1 MQSCVKMQNKQ
12 LPSLDARLMAVYNY
26 VPDGCAAADIGCD
39 HGKLSAALS
48 QKCKT
53 VIAVDSRSAPLA
65 VAKAQI
71 EKCAISNVQCRLGD
85 GLLAL
90 SENEADCIIVAGL
103 SAHTICNIL
112 SEAPWIKTKAC
123 RLIAVPAT
131 KPHVLR
137 LWLYENGFNIIGQQA
152 VCAAGRHY
160 AVICAQYSG
169 ECKTVSFLKS
179 LIGNGENLTKGYLT
193 QEAAKLEKSA
203 MRQELAFYHHA
214 AQQLLKEAEKCQQ

>member
-1 MQSCVKMQNKQ
+1 MQSCVLMQNKQ
-12 LPSLDARLMAVYNY
+12 LPSLDARLTAVYNY
-26 VPDGCAAADIGCD
+26 VPKGCVAADIGCD

-71 EKCAISNVQCRLGD
+71 EKCNITNVQCRLGD
-85 GLLAL
+85 GLSAL
-90 SENEADCIIVAGL
+90 DENEADCIVVAGL

-112 SEAPWIKTKAC
+112 SAAPWIKANGC

-137 LWLYENGFNIIGQQA
+137 AWLYENGFDIINQQCA
-152 VCAAGRHY
+152 CAAGRHY
-160 AVICAQYSG
+160 AVICAQYTG
-169 ECKTVSFLKS
+169 ICKAVSLFES
-179 LIGNGENLTKGYLT
+179 LIGSGENLTKGYLM
-193 QEAAKLEKSA
+193 QEAVKLEKAA
-203 MRQELAFYHHA
+203 MQKELAYCHEA
-214 AQQLLKEAEKCQQ
+214 AQQLLKEAEKCRQ